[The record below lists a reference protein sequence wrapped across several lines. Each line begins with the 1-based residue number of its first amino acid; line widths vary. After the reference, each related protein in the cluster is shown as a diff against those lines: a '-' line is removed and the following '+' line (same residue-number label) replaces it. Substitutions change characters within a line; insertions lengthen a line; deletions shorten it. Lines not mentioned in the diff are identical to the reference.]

1 MGERILENEKETIHE
16 SGLIHF
22 KRKENS
28 YHLVRIRNLMFGPR
42 AMQSIRRKLSYHLN
56 IFDTIIYCI
65 INL

>member
-28 YHLVRIRNLMFGPR
+28 YHLVRIKNPMFGPH
-42 AMQSIRRKLSYHLN
+42 AMQSINTYFSSKTKLPLEH
-56 IFDTIIYCI
+56 F
-65 INL
+65 

>member
-28 YHLVRIRNLMFGPR
+28 YHLVRIKNPMFGPH
-42 AMQSIRRKLSYHLN
+42 AMQSINTYSSKTKLPLEH
-56 IFDTIIYCI
+56 F
-65 INL
+65 